1 MQMLKEKKMKKIV
14 LLLTVLAFAFTSFGP
29 VWAADK
35 GNKRK
40 GKYTYRKVYKACMAR
55 GEVDAPKPV
64 VNPDAQT
71 QARWTEIFEEKD
83 FTQFKCKPEWDA
95 LSEKALLD
103 IYTYLYSYAADS
115 PTPAI

>member
-40 GKYTYRKVYKACMAR
+40 GKYTYRKVYNLLSLPLGLYGPPTKATSGRANTLIAR
-55 GEVDAPKPV
+55 STKPV
-64 VNPDAQT
+64 WPG
-71 QARWTEIFEEKD
+71 ARSTRRSR
-83 FTQFKCKPEWDA
+83 
-95 LSEKALLD
+95 L
-103 IYTYLYSYAADS
+103 
-115 PTPAI
+115 

>member
-1 MQMLKEKKMKKIV
+1 MKKIV
-14 LLLTVLAFAFTSFGP
+14 LLLIVLAFSLTALGP
-29 VWAADK
+29 ALAEDK

-55 GEVDAPKPV
+55 GEVDAPKPI
-64 VNPDAQT
+64 VNPDAHT
-71 QARWTEIFEEKD
+71 QAQWTEIFKKKD
-83 FTQFKCKPEWDA
+83 FAEFKCKEEWDA

-115 PTPAI
+115 PTPAKCK